1 MLNGEFLRNWT
12 KNFSLRKIRR
22 KEPPACTAQLHVQR
36 PISARNR
43 SSAALY
49 QSLNSRRD
57 STMGRTWSLL
67 AQI

>member
-1 MLNGEFLRNWT
+1 MLNGEFSRNWT
-12 KNFSLRKIRR
+12 ENFSLRTIRR
-22 KEPPACTAQLHVQR
+22 KEPPACTARLHVQR
-36 PISARNR
+36 PIGARNR
-43 SSAALY
+43 SSAVLY

>member
-1 MLNGEFLRNWT
+1 MANFCGDWT

-22 KEPPACTAQLHVQR
+22 KEPPACTARLHVQR
-36 PISARNR
+36 PIGARNR

-57 STMGRTWSLL
+57 STTGRTWSLL